1 MNLIDNF
8 LIKKTKNLSQIINS
22 PSLAA
27 TASLAISDEVVNRI
41 IIKN

>member
-8 LIKKTKNLSQIINS
+8 LIKKTKNLLHIINAPS
-22 PSLAA
+22 PAA
-27 TASLAISDEVVNRI
+27 STSLAIADEVVNRN